1 SGAGSMLYHQMID
14 IAAYI
19 MSLDDKPIEP
29 KTAKIVL
36 TGTEDRLV
44 GVGMSLEFRLRD
56 LMPHLSSMLKRTSEV
71 SEEMVEWF
79 IQKLPLNRVVDVS
92 MNLKKEVLTQI
103 EEQYYNCDTIDQ
115 FLKIKLNPRDLYPTL
130 LNLDF
135 YELSGLNV
143 PGEQLM
149 DDELEKDSV
158 YAADV
163 EAPEGYISWPNYIG
177 IITRILFLQFGSS
190 IKKSVLDL
198 FSARR

>member
-1 SGAGSMLYHQMID
+1 MLYHQMID
-14 IAAYI
+14 IGAYI

-29 KTAKIVL
+29 KSAKIVL

-92 MNLKKEVLTQI
+92 MNLKKEVLSQI
-103 EEQYYNCDTIDQ
+103 EELYYGCDTIDQ

-135 YELSGLNV
+135 YELSGMNV
-143 PGEQLM
+143 PGEQMM
-149 DDELEKDSV
+149 DEEIEKDSV
-158 YAADV
+158 YAVDV
-163 EAPEGYISWPNYIG
+163 EAPDGYISWPNYIG
-177 IITRILFLQFGSS
+177 ILTRILFLQFGSS
-190 IKKSVLDL
+190 VKKSVLDL

>member
-1 SGAGSMLYHQMID
+1 MLYHQMID

>member
-1 SGAGSMLYHQMID
+1 MLYHQMID
-14 IAAYI
+14 IGAYI

-29 KTAKIVL
+29 KAAKIVL

-103 EEQYYNCDTIDQ
+103 EELYYNCDTIDQ

-149 DDELEKDSV
+149 DEEIEKDSV
-158 YAADV
+158 YAVDV
-163 EAPEGYISWPNYIG
+163 EAPDGYISWPNYIG
-177 IITRILFLQFGSS
+177 ILTRILFLQFGSS
-190 IKKSVLDL
+190 VKKSVLDL

>member
-1 SGAGSMLYHQMID
+1 MLYHQMID

-103 EEQYYNCDTIDQ
+103 EELYYNCDTIDQ

-149 DDELEKDSV
+149 DDEVEKDSV

>member
-1 SGAGSMLYHQMID
+1 MLYHQMID
-14 IAAYI
+14 IGAYI

-29 KTAKIVL
+29 KSAKIVL

-103 EEQYYNCDTIDQ
+103 EELYYSCDTIDQ

-149 DDELEKDSV
+149 DEEIEKDSV
-158 YAADV
+158 YAVDV
-163 EAPEGYISWPNYIG
+163 EAPDGYISWPNYIG
-177 IITRILFLQFGSS
+177 ILTRILFLQFGSS
-190 IKKSVLDL
+190 VKKSVLDL

>member
-1 SGAGSMLYHQMID
+1 MLYHQMID

-29 KTAKIVL
+29 KAAKIVL

-79 IQKLPLNRVVDVS
+79 IQKLPLNRVVEVS
-92 MNLKKEVLTQI
+92 MNLKKEVLSQI
-103 EEQYYNCDTIDQ
+103 EELYYNCDTIDQ
-115 FLKIKLNPRDLYPTL
+115 FLKIKLNPRDMYPTL

-135 YELSGLNV
+135 YELAGLNV
-143 PGEQLM
+143 PGEQIL
-149 DDELEKDSV
+149 DEEMEKESV
-158 YAADV
+158 YAVDV
-163 EAPEGYISWPNYIG
+163 EAPDGYISWPNYIG
-177 IITRILFLQFGSS
+177 ILTRIIFLQFGSS
-190 IKKSVLDL
+190 VKKSVMDL

>member
-1 SGAGSMLYHQMID
+1 MLYHQMID

-29 KTAKIVL
+29 KAAKIVL

-79 IQKLPLNRVVDVS
+79 IQKLPLNRVVEVS
-92 MNLKKEVLTQI
+92 MNLKKEVLSQI
-103 EEQYYNCDTIDQ
+103 EELYYNCDTIDQ
-115 FLKIKLNPRDLYPTL
+115 FLKIKLNPRDMYPTL

-135 YELSGLNV
+135 YELAGLNV
-143 PGEQLM
+143 PGEQIL
-149 DDELEKDSV
+149 DEEMEKESV
-158 YAADV
+158 YAVDV
-163 EAPEGYISWPNYIG
+163 EAPDGYISWPNYIG
-177 IITRILFLQFGSS
+177 ILTRIIFLQFGSS
-190 IKKSVLDL
+190 VKKSVLDL